1 MKTLSN
7 VWLWSMILL
16 TCLGCNRAV
25 PHNDTSLQ
33 LKDSQGVVPE
43 IWPVS
48 VPTDT
53 KLEKL
58 GMFPVEWHRLEFK
71 ELKLAVGIEDRTVF
85 SPSYIQIYA
94 YVYNKHYRGWTR
106 FLASTINGA
115 GHIEVSVDDATGRL
129 DIVGLNANTI
139 LSVDLASVSDVGA
152 YDDNR

>member
-1 MKTLSN
+1 MS
-7 VWLWSMILL
+7 LL
-16 TCLGCNRAV
+16 TFLGCNRAV

-33 LKDSQGVVPE
+33 LNDSQGVVPE

-48 VPTDT
+48 VPTDA
-53 KLEKL
+53 KLEEL

-71 ELKLAVGIEDRTVF
+71 ELKLAVGIEDRTLF
-85 SPSYIQIYA
+85 SPSYVHVYA
-94 YVYNKHYRGWTR
+94 YVYNTHYRGWTR
-106 FLASTINGA
+106 FLASTISSA